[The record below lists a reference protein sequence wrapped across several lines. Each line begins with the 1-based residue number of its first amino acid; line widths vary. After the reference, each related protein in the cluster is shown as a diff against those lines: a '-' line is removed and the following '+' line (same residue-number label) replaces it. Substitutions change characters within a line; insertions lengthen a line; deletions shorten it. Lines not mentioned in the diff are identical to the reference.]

1 MAICLNDLWIN
12 TKERGKGELWGKA
25 LDTSRQRRSRWDV
38 KHVMCLCMETENNPS
53 RLGKHYCLHKLS
65 LCARRTTQHITST
78 KQVNCYV
85 QIYLAYWVNCCDIH
99 ISLESAPLKVS
110 ILFWINH
117 FRVLIR
123 PAICFLIE
131 NTVIALRLVHETS
144 WCLKASDVIE
154 RMFT

>member
-1 MAICLNDLWIN
+1 MN
-12 TKERGKGELWGKA
+12 KYEREGKGRALGKS
-25 LDTSRQRRSRWDV
+25 SRHLPIETFKMRCEACYV
-38 KHVMCLCMETENNPS
+38 LLIETENNPS

-85 QIYLAYWVNCCDIH
+85 LIYLAYWVNCCDIH

-131 NTVIALRLVHETS
+131 NTMIALRLVQETS